1 MRRYLRWNVSSQV
14 SAKTKEIRFSVVYR
28 SGEHQVMGI
37 PVLFHVLV
45 QLSLGVSSIVV
56 FTCTALNFGV
66 ENLNRAKSDPFF
78 DKEGPKPKLSCALK
92 I

>member
-1 MRRYLRWNVSSQV
+1 M
-14 SAKTKEIRFSVVYR
+14 
-28 SGEHQVMGI
+28 H
-37 PVLFHVLV
+37 
-45 QLSLGVSSIVV
+45 SID
-56 FTCTALNFGV
+56 FGV